1 MTLTNAKKNND
12 TAGKSRHNLI
22 YGSVVDIRRGST
34 HTHDRVIKTY
44 FFTSLF
50 QGPYQL
56 KESKELYCTKL
67 ERRRKWKMCRVE
79 VRMLILVLLA
89 PVVFSQDT
97 EVCPNIQ
104 SCLTTLTT
112 AFNTFCNPVP
122 CSCPVDW
129 ESMTMTSLGT
139 INMQS
144 TTTQSFVIPT
154 TVPSTAR
161 EVLVYTYVNKG
172 RSQEYFSNMKIYTES
187 SPTRRFEKYLA
198 IKTYNQNAYST
209 VSENMFFPMPSNR
222 RIYVRLSRTHPG
234 HVSGH
239 INIIGY
245 R

>member
-1 MTLTNAKKNND
+1 
-12 TAGKSRHNLI
+12 
-22 YGSVVDIRRGST
+22 
-34 HTHDRVIKTY
+34 
-44 FFTSLF
+44 
-50 QGPYQL
+50 
-56 KESKELYCTKL
+56 
-67 ERRRKWKMCRVE
+67 MCRIE

-112 AFNTFCNPVP
+112 AFNTFCNVNTTPAP
-122 CSCPVDW
+122 CSCPVEW

-144 TTTQSFVIPT
+144 TSTQSFVIPT
-154 TVPSTAR
+154 TVPSTAK

-172 RSQEYFSNMKIYTES
+172 TSQEVFCNMKIYTES
-187 SPTRRFEKYLA
+187 SPTRRFEKYLP

-222 RIYVRLSRTHPG
+222 RIYVSLSRTHPG
-234 HVSGH
+234 HVFGRV
-239 INIIGY
+239 NIIGY